1 MIVASA
7 LLLAAIVN
15 LALAVGWETIGA
27 DMLWKSVVGEALSHR
42 VDHAWYL
49 TAKVLCGV
57 DCWHCYDSPPQAKNG
72 MSAKQNPYQRLEQMD
87 ICFLEL
93 EGPLVP
99 GVRFI

>member
-27 DMLWKSVVGEALSHR
+27 GMLWKSVVGEVLSRR
-42 VDHAWYL
+42 VYHGWCS
-49 TAKVLCGV
+49 TAKELCCA
-57 DCWHCYDSPPQAKNG
+57 DCCCWYDSPPQAKNG
-72 MSAKQNPYQRLEQMD
+72 MSAKQNPYQRLEQID

-93 EGPLVP
+93 EGPLV
-99 GVRFI
+99 